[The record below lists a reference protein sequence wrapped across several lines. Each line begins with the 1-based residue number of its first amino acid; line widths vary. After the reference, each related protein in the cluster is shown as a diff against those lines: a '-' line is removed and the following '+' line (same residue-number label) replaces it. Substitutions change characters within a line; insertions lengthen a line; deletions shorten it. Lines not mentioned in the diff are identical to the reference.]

1 MLIICMLI
9 LGFVLTPKAM
19 ATEYEGDGTYTLR
32 VGDSIRSSNGYIV
45 KLVWA
50 FGEVGSRSDWW
61 TILDIYDPQG
71 EYVES
76 VGGWGN
82 YTDETCGPKETETL
96 YIH

>member
-1 MLIICMLI
+1 MLI